1 MRGRLIERIDY
12 LSFDISQSETQ
23 QTGATEGVSSWRY
36 DTAQY
41 GRGQLAGA
49 TSVLTTG
56 LVLYDQ
62 GYSYDS
68 LGRGSRTTTTIAGQ
82 AHHEQMTYDQ
92 YGRLFQVFDAAR
104 SSASFTD
111 NGIERHYNSAGYLS
125 RVTDAAYAAGYPL
138 EVYSEVLAMNA
149 RGQVTRDRLGQGVVR
164 NASYENDTGL
174 LSNLNAGVGPTNYQ
188 NLTLTWDQIGNL
200 TRRTQTGN
208 SRNLAERFT
217 YDGLNRLHTSTVTGQ
232 SAVTVNYDAKGNI
245 LSKTGVTGT
254 WQYGGNGAG
263 PHAVTR
269 AGDATYRYDANGN
282 NIHGD
287 GRSLTYYTFDK
298 PKSIIKGNHK
308 VEFEYGPDRSR
319 YYRKDTDTSTNRVT
333 QTYYIGNVEKVSNPD
348 GSQAWK
354 RYLGNVI
361 IEHKRNSAG
370 VEVHKKAFYSLK
382 DHLGSLNVLLEKRGS
397 TFVLKDTLEFD
408 PWGQRRAVNWSLMA
422 QSAIAGQYFHNTSIS
437 NALGSAAYQSV
448 TSRGFTGHEML
459 DEVGIIHMN
468 GRIYDPKLG
477 RFLQADSA
485 IDGVSSTQ
493 GYNRYS
499 YVHNNPLNAID
510 PSGHFS
516 LRKYVGLIVAVIGG
530 IFCPPCL
537 AFGWQAFALGA
548 FAGAAGAIANGADI
562 LAGALL
568 GGVSGLAFAGV
579 NGVEFGT
586 GFGAELAQFASFG
599 AVGGVT
605 AVLAGGKFGHG
616 FIAAGAGGTVGG
628 KIGDIGGSGT
638 LGPAIRTVARTIL
651 GGTISKLTG
660 GKFANGAGAAAFASL
675 LSEGTGSSRSKGS
688 GASTGGSGSD
698 CAGTACSAQDQKTL
712 EALTVANPKSIK
724 DNLEYGGL
732 VYQNPDGSYD
742 YTAPLPGTADG
753 FDPALAAPFVPKG
766 DVVVGDYH
774 THGDYSFRDTTG
786 VITRTTASKDTF
798 NSDNF
803 SPSDSKW
810 IKHDAGG
817 NSAYRGYLGTPS
829 GVFKVYDPV
838 GNDYYEIK

>member
-1 MRGRLIERIDY
+1 MYRHQRI
-12 LSFDISQSETQ
+12 
-23 QTGATEGVSSWRY
+23 
-36 DTAQY
+36 
-41 GRGQLAGA
+41 
-49 TSVLTTG
+49 
-56 LVLYDQ
+56 
-62 GYSYDS
+62 
-68 LGRGSRTTTTIAGQ
+68 
-82 AHHEQMTYDQ
+82 
-92 YGRLFQVFDAAR
+92 
-104 SSASFTD
+104 
-111 NGIERHYNSAGYLS
+111 
-125 RVTDAAYAAGYPL
+125 
-138 EVYSEVLAMNA
+138 
-149 RGQVTRDRLGQGVVR
+149 
-164 NASYENDTGL
+164 
-174 LSNLNAGVGPTNYQ
+174 
-188 NLTLTWDQIGNL
+188 
-200 TRRTQTGN
+200 
-208 SRNLAERFT
+208 
-217 YDGLNRLHTSTVTGQ
+217 
-232 SAVTVNYDAKGNI
+232 NI
-245 LSKTGVTGT
+245 
-254 WQYGGNGAG
+254 
-263 PHAVTR
+263 
-269 AGDATYRYDANGN
+269 DATYRYDANGN

-308 VEFEYGPDRSR
+308 VEFEYGPDRGR

-382 DHLGSLNVLLEKRGS
+382 DHLGSLNVLLEKRSS

-477 RFLQADSA
+477 RFLQADAS
-485 IDGVSSTQ
+485 IDGVTSTQ

-516 LRKYVGLIVAVIGG
+516 LRKYVGLIVAVVGG

-638 LGPAIRTVARTIL
+638 LGPAIRTVARAIL

-675 LSEGTGSSRSKGS
+675 MREVAQRTGARSNAQKGF
-688 GASTGGSGSD
+688 GGRFQKITGMSVEDSISLYKSQTG
-698 CAGTACSAQDQKTL
+698 
-712 EALTVANPKSIK
+712 EALTTDQVEKMFTDPAYAKEQLMANKNLHTVYRSILNSNAPQTAAAAATAGYQKLGFWKSIFHNPIVNSK
-724 DNLEYGGL
+724 WVGPSGHMEG
-732 VYQNPDGSYD
+732 VYNS
-742 YTAPLPGTADG
+742 
-753 FDPALAAPFVPKG
+753 KG
-766 DVVVGDYH
+766 NIVNSNSVRG
-774 THGDYSFRDTTG
+774 
-786 VITRTTASKDTF
+786 TF
-798 NSDNF
+798 NFFGPDQAGAHKAADVDPYF
-803 SPSDSKW
+803 KW
-810 IKHDAGG
+810 G
-817 NSAYRGYLGTPS
+817 N
-829 GVFKVYDPV
+829 
-838 GNDYYEIK
+838 